1 MSSLSWIVSLFIP
14 MLLHMILS
22 EVSVLLLGNSG
33 NAALCTTAA
42 AILTIPPAAVMFF
55 KDQNKRRSQ
64 NNTIDEKKSDT
75 TAARMVKNR
84 ALFGVF
90 CFTAGGVLNIIWSG
104 VLNLLQIGSFFSN
117 TVQEALLASE
127 LVLQIAG
134 LGLIVPIA
142 EELIFRALI
151 YNRMKTMLSVRMSVF
166 FSALL
171 FAAYHGNPIQ
181 IIFAFP
187 MALVMAA
194 VYEYGQH
201 FAFPV
206 LFHMGANLTAV
217 LVNLR

>member
-1 MSSLSWIVSLFIP
+1 MNSLSWIVSLFIP
-14 MLLHMILS
+14 MLLHTILS
-22 EVSVLLLGNSG
+22 EASVLLLGNSG
-33 NAALCTTAA
+33 NATLCTTAA
-42 AILTIPPAAVMFF
+42 AVLTIPIAAAMFF

-64 NNTIDEKKSDT
+64 NNTDTKKSDT
-75 TAARMVKNR
+75 KAAESTVKNSV
-84 ALFGVF
+84 LFGAF
-90 CFTAGGVLNIIWSG
+90 CLAAGGVLNIIWSG

-117 TVQEALLASE
+117 AAQEALLASE
-127 LVLQIAG
+127 LVLQIVG

-142 EELIFRALI
+142 EELVFRALI
-151 YNRMKTMLSVRMSVF
+151 YNRMKAMLSVRMSVF

-171 FAAYHGNPIQ
+171 FAVYHGNPIQ

-194 VYEYGQH
+194 LYEHGQN

-206 LFHMGANLTAV
+206 LFHVGANLTAV